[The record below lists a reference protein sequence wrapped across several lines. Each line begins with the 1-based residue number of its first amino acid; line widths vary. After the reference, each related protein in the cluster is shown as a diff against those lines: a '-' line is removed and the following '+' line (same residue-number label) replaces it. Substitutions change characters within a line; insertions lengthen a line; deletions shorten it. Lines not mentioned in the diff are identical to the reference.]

1 MKKILT
7 LLIVILGVTS
17 CKKENAIRPDINGH
31 KLTIVS
37 NGQGERV
44 VLSGREFNFS
54 SIKPQ
59 ADTVVF
65 ENIEPGRY
73 FVSVSRVRFPFE
85 MSGKDTVV
93 VFNIIEKKL

>member
-7 LLIVILGVTS
+7 LLIVILGMAS
-17 CKKENAIRPDINGH
+17 CKKENTIKPDIKGH

-44 VLSGREFNFS
+44 VLSGREFDFS
-54 SIKPQ
+54 FVKPQ

-65 ENIEPGRY
+65 ENIEPGEY
-73 FVSVSRVRFPFE
+73 FVSVSRVRFLFE
-85 MSGKDTVV
+85 MSAKDTTV
-93 VFNIIEKKL
+93 VFNVINGKL